1 MSKLYEN
8 LARVINESSMTEG
21 EKQKALKSLL
31 ESQNAKPNVLITGA
45 TGCGKSSTINALFN
59 AEKAKV
65 GTGSTPETMQIAK
78 YELGNLTLWDSPGL
92 GDGVEEDKQHSKGII
107 DLLTKKDE
115 NGKLLIDV
123 VLVILDGSSRD
134 MGTSY
139 ELINKV
145 IAPCLGDGK
154 DKRLLIGINQA
165 DVAMKGRYWDSEN
178 HKPEP
183 QLETFLK
190 DKEKSVHDRI
200 LDGTGISVQ
209 PISYSAGFKEEG
221 EPQEPA
227 YNLSKLLYYI
237 IDNIPAEK
245 RLNVVEMLNTNKEMW
260 QSDDGLDNYR
270 EEIKK
275 SASDNVVKTLKNVGA
290 SAAAGA
296 AAGAAIGSFIP
307 GIGTALGGAIG
318 AVVGAGASLLAD
330 IGDAISSWLPW

>member
-115 NGKLLIDV
+115 NGNLLIDV

-154 DKRLLIGINQA
+154 NKRLLIGINQA

-183 QLETFLK
+183 PLETFLK

-200 LDGTGISVQ
+200 LDGTGIAVQ

-245 RLNVVEMLNTNKEMW
+245 RLNVVENINTNRDMW

-270 EEIKK
+270 EKTKDSIL
-275 SASDNVVKTLKNVGA
+275 DNLGLVGQVVKGVIEVGK
-290 SAAAGA
+290 
-296 AAGAAIGSFIP
+296 AIWEG
-307 GIGTALGGAIG
+307 
-318 AVVGAGASLLAD
+318 
-330 IGDAISSWLPW
+330 ISSFFGWF

>member
-1 MSKLYEN
+1 
-8 LARVINESSMTEG
+8 
-21 EKQKALKSLL
+21 
-31 ESQNAKPNVLITGA
+31 
-45 TGCGKSSTINALFN
+45 
-59 AEKAKV
+59 
-65 GTGSTPETMQIAK
+65 MQIAK

-145 IAPCLGDGK
+145 IAPCLGEGK

-165 DVAMKGRYWDSEN
+165 DVAMKGRYWDSVN

-183 QLETFLK
+183 PLETFLK

-221 EPQEPA
+221 KPQEPA

-245 RLNVVEMLNTNKEMW
+245 RLVVMSNLNTNRDMW
-260 QSDDGLDNYR
+260 QSDDGLEEYR
-270 EEIKK
+270 DKAIESSVGGILGTMKEYSDIGGEIG
-275 SASDNVVKTLKNVGA
+275 GA
-290 SAAAGA
+290 FGPLGKAAGK
-296 AAGAAIGSFIP
+296 
-307 GIGTALGGAIG
+307 
-318 AVVGAGASLLAD
+318 VVGGVVGLVKGLWDS
-330 IGDAISSWLPW
+330 IFW